1 LILDETDVIVPEWRL
16 KRLLDNPKITSM
28 LSHSKLKVIIK
39 EIDGAVNH
47 RKKAML
53 RRRMKIDVDF

>member
-16 KRLLDNPKITSM
+16 KRLLDNQKITSM

>member
-1 LILDETDVIVPEWRL
+1 MPEWRL
-16 KRLLDNPKITSM
+16 KRILENPKIVQM

-39 EIDGAVNH
+39 EIDGAANH

-53 RRRMKIDVDF
+53 RRRIKIDLDF